1 MVQNP
6 QAMDANPL
14 PTVICVL
21 RSGGIYGAGDVE
33 KLRNQVARHLSLPH
47 EFVCLSDVEVSC
59 KRISLQHDWSG
70 WWSKVELFRP
80 GVIQGPT
87 VYMDLDNV
95 ILGDFSDIFDCGHDF
110 AMMQNLN
117 RPTYASS
124 AVMYFSGPVHLDV
137 YHKFV
142 LNPNYWVEYHQ
153 ANKDGPYLGDQ
164 AFIWSSLGKNV
175 PLLGTKQFGIRSYRK
190 DVLGRGAPPDG
201 SKIVCFGGV
210 YKPRN
215 VKDEWLKAAWR

>member
-59 KRISLQHDWSG
+59 KRIALQHDWSG

-95 ILGDFSDIFDCGHDF
+95 ILGD
-110 AMMQNLN
+110 
-117 RPTYASS
+117 SS
-124 AVMYFSGPVHLDV
+124 VGKRGIMTEAFGLMVEEIKTRYPGRVVSALVLANNPAVQ
-137 YHKFV
+137 
-142 LNPNYWVEYHQ
+142 W
-153 ANKDGPYLGDQ
+153 YLKRGFLIETDNGDH
-164 AFIWSSLGKNV
+164 FKMVW
-175 PLLGTKQFGIRSYRK
+175 
-190 DVLGRGAPPDG
+190 RGWP
-201 SKIVCFGGV
+201 
-210 YKPRN
+210 
-215 VKDEWLKAAWR
+215 